1 MSLRSPRSPTDF
13 SRRGFQPID
22 SNDMTDNIPLTQVR
36 TGASST
42 GARRAGDGI
51 LAGSSENDSGKED
64 EKQGMFRKRIAGRRK
79 VQPARR
85 GTNGEEISVNGL
97 GRLYNTIVNFSV
109 VTRYM
114 FYVAPIGILLAVP
127 IVIFAIFYNTATIGK
142 MKLYLFFTWIEIIW
156 LSIWISKLCSKAVP
170 YIFMFLCGVVSTGVR
185 KYASILRAL
194 EIPLSLVGWAITS
207 LVTFTALTSK
217 ELNKLEKNG
226 RQYDG
231 TMDPWVDTMKRV
243 LIPTLIAT
251 ILLLVEKLIV
261 QLISV
266 NYHRRSFD
274 GRIKESKHLIHLLGL
289 LYEASRTLFPMY
301 CHEFAEE
308 DYIISDSIEAV
319 LQKTNR
325 KIMGHSRSGSNAPLK
340 IIGDV
345 ARFGDKVTSV
355 FGNIASEITGK
366 QVFNPNSAH
375 SVVIEALE
383 KTKSSEAL
391 ARRLWMSFAVEGK
404 DSLSAEDLEEVL
416 GVGRKLEAEEIF
428 EALDNDGNGD
438 ISLDEMIMK
447 VVDIGRDRK
456 SIANS
461 MRDVGQAIGVL
472 DQVLL
477 IIVLIIVI
485 FAYIAFQ
492 DTGFLAT
499 LTTAGTTLLSLSF
512 VFAATTQEFL
522 GSCIFLFVKHPYDV
536 GDRVDISSEYLVVE
550 QISLLFTI
558 FKRIDNMKMVQV
570 PNIVLNNLWI
580 ENITRSKA
588 MKEQLDMFIS
598 FDTTLEDIELLRTEM
613 EAFVRNPDNSRDFQS
628 DIVLEAVGIGNMD
641 KLQLKV
647 EIRHKSNW
655 HNETVRAARRSKFMC
670 ALVLALRKIPIHAP
684 GGGGD
689 ALGGPANP
697 NYSVSVTDEWAAQ
710 ARDKSTAT
718 KDSKRLVP
726 TLKNTNP
733 DLGPIETEEDAAEA
747 LNARRPGL
755 DFAHSNSYNDNDDIS
770 ILGEDNFD
778 LYGNPRSSL
787 LKRASTRGRRKPGE
801 HLPPNAFQ
809 STPGFSVTIEGPSGS
824 GTYGNSLGDEGS
836 PPSSAEYNSSYGSG
850 SGYQKYAP
858 FPVNPSGQLGRNAS
872 VASTRSQNLGAG
884 GTGGPSTSLYPS
896 YSGGQQSSGV
906 TSNSAA
912 STSQAAA
919 GRNLVGG
926 VPANRTRSGTASG
939 SRPYVDDEEE
949 EDKK

>member
-1 MSLRSPRSPTDF
+1 MSLRSLRSPLSPTDF

-22 SNDMTDNIPLTQVR
+22 GSDMTDNIPLTKVK
-36 TGASST
+36 TAGSST
-42 GARRAGDGI
+42 GARRAGEGI
-51 LAGSSENDSGKED
+51 LGGSSENDSGKED
-64 EKQGMFRKRIAGRRK
+64 EKQGIFGKGIAGRRK
-79 VQPARR
+79 VHPQRR
-85 GTNGEEISVNGL
+85 GTNGEEVSVNGL

-114 FYVAPIGILLAVP
+114 LYVAPIGIILAIP
-127 IVIFAIFYNTATIGK
+127 IIIFAVLYPKSTIGK
-142 MKLYLFFTWIEIIW
+142 MKSYLFFSWIEIIW
-156 LSIWISKLCSKAVP
+156 LSIWVSKLCSKAIP
-170 YIFMFLCGVVSTGVR
+170 YVFMFLCGYVSSGVR

-194 EIPLSLVGWAITS
+194 EIPLSLVGWAITT
-207 LVTFTALTSK
+207 LVTFTALTHDV
-217 ELNKLEKNG
+217 G
-226 RQYDG
+226 Q
-231 TMDPWVDTMKRV
+231 PWTKKMTSF
-243 LIPTLIAT
+243 LIPTLIAS
-251 ILLLVEKLIV
+251 ILLLVEKLLV

-266 NYHRRSFD
+266 NYHRRSFH

-301 CHEFAEE
+301 CPEFVEE

-325 KIMGHSRSGSNAPLK
+325 KLLGHSRNGSNAPMK
-340 IIGDV
+340 IIGDIG
-345 ARFGDKVTSV
+345 RFGDKVTSV

-391 ARRLWMSFAVEGK
+391 ARRLWMSFVVEGK

-416 GVGRKLEAEEIF
+416 GAGRKMEAEEIF
-428 EALDNDGNGD
+428 DTLDNDGNGD

-477 IIVLIIVI
+477 IIVFIIVV
-485 FAYIAFQ
+485 FAFIAFQ
-492 DTGFLAT
+492 DSGFLAT

-570 PNIVLNNLWI
+570 PNIVLNTLWI

-588 MKEQLDMFIS
+588 MKEQLDMYIS

-613 EAFVRNPDNSRDFQS
+613 EAFVRHPDNSRDFQS

-655 HNETVRAARRSKFMC
+655 HNETIRSARRSKFMC
-670 ALVLALRKIPIHAP
+670 ALVLAMRKIPIHAP
-684 GGGGD
+684 GGGTD
-689 ALGGPANP
+689 TLGGPLNP
-697 NYSVSVTDEWAAQ
+697 NYSVAVTDEWAAE
-710 ARDKSTAT
+710 ARDKSSAT
-718 KDSKRLVP
+718 KDANRLVP
-726 TLKNTNP
+726 TKNPFKNTNP
-733 DLGPIETEEDAAEA
+733 DFGPVDTEEDAAEA

-755 DFAHSNSYNDNDDIS
+755 DFAHSNSYNDENDRS
-770 ILGEDNFD
+770 TLGEDNFD
-778 LYGNPRSSL
+778 QYGNPRTSL
-787 LKRASTRGRRKPGE
+787 MKRASTRGRRKPGE
-801 HLPPNAFQ
+801 HLPPNTFQ
-809 STPGFSVTIEGPSGS
+809 SSPGFSVTIDGPPGP
-824 GTYGNSLGDEGS
+824 GTYNSFTNESSLPTSTGYN
-836 PPSSAEYNSSYGSG
+836 PSSASG
-850 SGYQKYAP
+850 TGFQQYT
-858 FPVNPSGQLGRNAS
+858 FPANPSGQIGRNTS
-872 VASTRSQNLGAG
+872 ITSTRSQNFGGDGAG
-884 GTGGPSTSLYPS
+884 IPSTSLYPS
-896 YSGGQQSSGV
+896 YSGGQQPTGV
-906 TSNSAA
+906 ASNPAA

-919 GRNLVGG
+919 GRTLVGG
-926 VPANRTRSGTASG
+926 APVSQTRSGTTSG
-939 SRPYVDDEEE
+939 SRPYAEDEEE
-949 EDKK
+949 

>member
-1 MSLRSPRSPTDF
+1 
-13 SRRGFQPID
+13 
-22 SNDMTDNIPLTQVR
+22 MTDNIPLTQVR
-36 TGASST
+36 TAGSST
-42 GARRAGDGI
+42 GGARRAGEGI
-51 LAGSSENDSGKED
+51 LAGGSENDSGKED
-64 EKQGMFRKRIAGRRK
+64 EKQGMFRKTIAGRRK
-79 VQPARR
+79 IHPSRR

-114 FYVAPIGILLAVP
+114 LYVAPIGIILAAP
-127 IVIFAIFYNTATIGK
+127 IVIFAIFYPKETIGK

-207 LVTFTALTSK
+207 LVTFTALTTK
-217 ELNKLEKNG
+217 ELNKINNKDG
-226 RQYDG
+226 KDWDG
-231 TMDPWVDTMKRV
+231 TLDPWVNTMKRV
-243 LIPTLIAT
+243 LVPTLIAT
-251 ILLLVEKLIV
+251 IILLVEKLIV

-274 GRIKESKHLIHLLGL
+274 GRIKESKHLIQLLGL

-301 CHEFAEE
+301 CPEFAEE

-325 KIMGHSRSGSNAPLK
+325 KILGHDRSGSNAPMK
-340 IIGDV
+340 FIGDIG
-345 ARFGDKVTSV
+345 RFGDKVTSV

-391 ARRLWMSFAVEGK
+391 ARRLWMSFAVEGR
-404 DSLSAEDLEEVL
+404 DSLSADDLEEVL
-416 GVGRKLEAEEIF
+416 GAGRKIEAEEIF

-456 SIANS
+456 SIGNS

-550 QISLLFTI
+550 QISLLFTL
-558 FKRIDNMKMVQV
+558 FKRVDNMKMVQV
-570 PNIVLNNLWI
+570 PNIILNNLWI

-613 EAFVRNPDNSRDFQS
+613 EAFVRHPDNSRDFQS

-670 ALVLALRKIPIHAP
+670 ALVLALRKVPIHAP

-689 ALGGPANP
+689 ALGGAANP
-697 NYSVSVTDEWAAQ
+697 NYSVAVTDDWAAE
-710 ARDKSTAT
+710 ARDKSSAT

-726 TLKNTNP
+726 TKSLKNTNP
-733 DLGPIETEEDAAEA
+733 DLGPIDTEEEAAES

-755 DFAHSNSYNDNDDIS
+755 DFAHSNSYTDTDNIS
-770 ILGEDNFD
+770 TVGEDNSNH
-778 LYGNPRSSL
+778 YGNTRTSL
-787 LKRASTRGRRKPGE
+787 MKRASTRGRRKPGE
-801 HLPPNAFQ
+801 HVTPNAFQ
-809 STPGFSVTIEGPSGS
+809 SSPGFSVTIDGPSVPGPH
-824 GTYGNSLGDEGS
+824 GNPFMNEGS
-836 PPSSAEYNSSYGSG
+836 PPSSTEYNSSYGSG
-850 SGYQKYAP
+850 SGFQTY
-858 FPVNPSGQLGRNAS
+858 GQLGRNTS
-872 VASTRSQNLGAG
+872 VASTRSQNVGGEGAG
-884 GTGGPSTSLYPS
+884 IPPTSLYPS
-896 YSGGQQSSGV
+896 YPGGQQPTGV
-906 TSNSAA
+906 ASNPAA

-939 SRPYVDDEEE
+939 GRAHTEEE
-949 EDKK
+949 EE

>member
-1 MSLRSPRSPTDF
+1 
-13 SRRGFQPID
+13 
-22 SNDMTDNIPLTQVR
+22 MTDNIPLTQVR
-36 TGASST
+36 TGTSST

-51 LAGSSENDSGKED
+51 LAGSSETDSGKED
-64 EKQGMFRKRIAGRRK
+64 EKQGMFRKGIAGRRK

-114 FYVAPIGILLAVP
+114 FYVAPIGLLLAVP

-156 LSIWISKLCSKAVP
+156 LSILD
-170 YIFMFLCGVVSTGVR
+170 LQ
-185 KYASILRAL
+185 YASILRAL

-217 ELNKLEKNG
+217 ELNKLVKDG

-231 TMDPWVDTMKRV
+231 SMDPWVNTMKRV

-289 LYEASRTLFPMY
+289 LYEASRALFPMY

-340 IIGDV
+340 LIGDV

-499 LTTAGTTLLSLSF
+499 LTTAGVSR
-512 VFAATTQEFL
+512 
-522 GSCIFLFVKHPYDV
+522 SCIFLFVKHPYDV

-598 FDTTLEDIELLRTEM
+598 FDTTLEDIEILRTEM

-655 HNETVRAARRSKFMC
+655 HNETVRAARRSK
-670 ALVLALRKIPIHAP
+670 IY
-684 GGGGD
+684 
-689 ALGGPANP
+689 LGI
-697 NYSVSVTDEWAAQ
+697 
-710 ARDKSTAT
+710 KSAAT

-770 ILGEDNFD
+770 TLGEDNFD

-809 STPGFSVTIEGPSGS
+809 STPGFSVTIDGPSGS

-836 PPSSAEYNSSYGSG
+836 SPSSAEYNSSYGSG

-872 VASTRSQNLGAG
+872 VASTRSQNLGG
-884 GTGGPSTSLYPS
+884 DGTGMSSTSLYPS
-896 YSGGQQSSGV
+896 YPGGQQSSGV
-906 TSNSAA
+906 TSNTAA
-912 STSQAAA
+912 RTSQAAT
-919 GRNLVGG
+919 GRNLVGS
-926 VPANRTRSGTASG
+926 VPANRARSGTASS

-949 EDKK
+949 GKK